1 MPIRAHHLRLVDSLG
16 NVRDEPET
24 SRVHDS
30 APGPNP
36 HATVVAVAVAAW
48 NVLGVPGS
56 GRPRNSMTRS
66 ASAKHQGSH
75 SHEATPSTVP
85 KVRLYVERP
94 ERQDKWFV
102 NVGRVTDRGRWRT
115 EPHAHPAYGQVI
127 FVRNGRGVMNLDG
140 RSVPFEGPCALLLPT
155 DCVHGLDY
163 DIDVDKWVVTIE
175 VAYLAQVNAKLP
187 EFTQLWTLPRII
199 PLSVDP
205 EAESEVFKTI
215 RKLDQEVKAR
225 TIGHVV
231 GTEAL
236 ITSLLLLLV
245 RCADLEGTDT
255 EVATPNAMRL
265 ADRFRDLIDQH
276 YRDNLRLQHFASML
290 AVSPTQL
297 RAACIA
303 ATGLSPTKLIHARV
317 ITEAKRSLIFGDMSI
332 EQIAYWLGFL
342 DTAYFTRFFRKEVG
356 QSPSQFRLAARDQPQ
371 TARYSG

>member
-1 MPIRAHHLRLVDSLG
+1 M
-16 NVRDEPET
+16 
-24 SRVHDS
+24 
-30 APGPNP
+30 
-36 HATVVAVAVAAW
+36 
-48 NVLGVPGS
+48 
-56 GRPRNSMTRS
+56 
-66 ASAKHQGSH
+66 AKHHGSQL
-75 SHEATPSTVP
+75 HEATPSAVP
-85 KVRLYVERP
+85 KVRLYVEDP
-94 ERQDKWFV
+94 QKQDKWFV
-102 NVGRVTDRGRWRT
+102 HVGRVTDRGRWRT
-115 EPHAHPAYGQVI
+115 EAHAHPGYGQVI
-127 FVRNGRGVMNLDG
+127 FVRNGRGVMNLEG

-175 VAYLAQVNAKLP
+175 VSYLAQVNAKLP
-187 EFTQLWTLPRII
+187 EFMQLWTLPRII

-205 EAESEVFKTI
+205 EVESEVFDTI

-245 RCADLEGTDT
+245 RCADLEGAEVD
-255 EVATPNAMRL
+255 VATPTAMRL
-265 ADRFRDLIDQH
+265 AERFRDLVDEH

-297 RAACIA
+297 RSACIA

-356 QSPSQFRLAARDQPQ
+356 QSPSQFRLAAREQPQ
-371 TARYSG
+371 GAAKSAA